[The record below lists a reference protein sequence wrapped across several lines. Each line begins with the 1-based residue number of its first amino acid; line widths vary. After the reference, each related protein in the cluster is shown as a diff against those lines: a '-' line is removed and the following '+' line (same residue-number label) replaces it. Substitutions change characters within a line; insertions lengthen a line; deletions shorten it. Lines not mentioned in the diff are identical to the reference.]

1 MRLAWP
7 DIAPDPPWIEP
18 PPPPEMPADYEDLP
32 EIEERIAIMLES
44 GVPDADAW
52 SIIPRAPPQ
61 EIDAVKRGAA

>member
-1 MRLAWP
+1 
-7 DIAPDPPWIEP
+7 
-18 PPPPEMPADYEDLP
+18 MPADYEDLP

-61 EIDAVKRGAA
+61 EIDAVKRGAAKETNDDEK